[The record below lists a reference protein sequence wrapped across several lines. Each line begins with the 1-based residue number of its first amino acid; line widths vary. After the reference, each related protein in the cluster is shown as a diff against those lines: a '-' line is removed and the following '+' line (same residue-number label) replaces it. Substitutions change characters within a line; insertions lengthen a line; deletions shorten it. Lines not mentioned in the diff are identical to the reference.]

1 MSNILAI
8 RTIYETVSKGYLDKT
23 NWLVDK
29 MPFCGQKGQ
38 QLQDY
43 LGASIDTVKVS
54 DINSLPDIS

>member
-8 RTIYETVSKGYLDKT
+8 RTIYETVSKGYLGKT
-23 NWLVDK
+23 NWLVDQ
-29 MPFCGQKGQ
+29 MPFCGQKRQ

-43 LGASIDTVKVS
+43 SGVSIDTVKVS